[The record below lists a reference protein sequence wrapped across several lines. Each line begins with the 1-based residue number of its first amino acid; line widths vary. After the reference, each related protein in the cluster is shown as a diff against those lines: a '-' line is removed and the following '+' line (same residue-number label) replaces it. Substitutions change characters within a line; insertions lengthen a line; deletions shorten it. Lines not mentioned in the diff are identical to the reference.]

1 MRGTDPNLSNAPKRS
16 WAWLSAVVAY
26 LSGRRG
32 PRDAFADF
40 RIAIATAFGAGIAS
54 LGAGYASSYVVPLPW
69 PFVIGGGWFVMMANL
84 DSVIVA
90 LIRDRTGKAR
100 WFGLGSRLPIAILGA
115 LIFTE
120 VLMLAVFHPEITAK
134 IAERQ
139 RTAITRA
146 RNEAE
151 ARRVA
156 FTNQSNVGLDA
167 AIRRQERTVADL
179 QARIDQAEELRR
191 TAGKQA
197 VDATKERRVYY
208 SREGEPYFDSTHS
221 RAARAEERRRADEVA
236 RVRKDLD
243 PEIARARE
251 EIERLRSQRSAER
264 ERGERRFDTDLADA
278 EGTPVVDGLMARIV
292 AFGEI
297 CSEHPSAQFWRW
309 ILALFLFCV
318 EVAATV
324 IMFGE
329 RADAATIRERLHA
342 TLREALSS
350 PKLKQWLALSLEAR
364 TVRYADAYM
373 DDVDGAM
380 GTRGPGDTVG
390 DRSATP
396 PDGGDGRPP
405 HHVADSPDAESAQLG
420 EEPRRDVTSGP
431 SVAATPDGADKRV
444 HRLVSEKLKRGAN
457 GAHAL

>member
-1 MRGTDPNLSNAPKRS
+1 MACI
-16 WAWLSAVVAY
+16 WAIVAY
-26 LSGRRG
+26 LAGKRG
-32 PRDAFADF
+32 PREAFADF

-69 PFVIGGGWFVMMANL
+69 PFVIGGGWFVMMVNL

-100 WFGLGSRLPIAILGA
+100 WVGLGSRLPIAILGA

-120 VLMLAVFHPEITAK
+120 ALMLAVFHPEISAK
-134 IAERQ
+134 ISERHN
-139 RTAITRA
+139 TAITRA

-156 FTNQSNVGLDA
+156 SVNQSNDGLDA

-221 RAARAEERRRADEVA
+221 RATQAEERRRADEVA

-264 ERGERRFDTDLADA
+264 ERGERRFQADVADA
-278 EGTPVVDGLMARIV
+278 EVTPVVDGLMARIV

-297 CSEHPSAQFWRW
+297 CSEHPSAQLWRW

-329 RADAATIRERLHA
+329 RADAATIRERLHE
-342 TLREALSS
+342 TLREALDS

-373 DDVDGAM
+373 DDVDGAL
-380 GTRGPGDTVG
+380 GTREPDDTVEH
-390 DRSATP
+390 RSTTP
-396 PDGGDGRPP
+396 PDGGGGGTP
-405 HHVADSPDAESAQLG
+405 HRAADSADAESAKPG
-420 EEPRRDVTSGP
+420 DEPRRDATTGP
-431 SVAATPDGADKRV
+431 SVGATPEGADKRV

-457 GAHAL
+457 GAHTF